1 MRDVVFKSYE
11 LKKKNSDF
19 RIKFFNFFIGPV
31 KYGIAGFS
39 LLFSVLII
47 LKLLFYLPGY
57 NNFFEVNVMD
67 VKLSMIGFGVV
78 SFVKFIEN
86 FRKIR

>member
-1 MRDVVFKSYE
+1 MGDAVFKSIE
-11 LKKKNSDF
+11 KKEESRKI
-19 RIKFFNFFIGPV
+19 RHKIFNFFFYPV

-47 LKLLFYLPGY
+47 LKLLFYIPGY
-57 NNFFEVNVMD
+57 NNFFEVSIKD
-67 VKLSMIGFGVV
+67 VKLSLIGFGVV

-86 FRKIR
+86 FRKTR